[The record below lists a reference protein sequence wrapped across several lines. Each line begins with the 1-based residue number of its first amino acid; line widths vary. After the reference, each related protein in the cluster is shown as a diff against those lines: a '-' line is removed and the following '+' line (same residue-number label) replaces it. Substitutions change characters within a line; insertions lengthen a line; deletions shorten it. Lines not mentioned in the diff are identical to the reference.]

1 MATKSSPAANQ
12 TSVKEPA
19 LYAETEK
26 IHPRAV
32 KGVFRT
38 IKWWTMAILLAFY
51 HIAPFIRWDR
61 GPGAPSQ
68 AILADIAG
76 RRAYLFAIEIWP
88 QEVYYL
94 TGILFFAA
102 VALFMISALAG
113 RVWCG
118 FLCFQT
124 VYTDLYVAVERW
136 IIGDRSAR
144 LHLDR
149 QPWTGDK
156 VVKKTAVTVLWAL
169 IGASSG
175 IGFTLFFGDAFQTLG
190 EIFDGTAGTAVYGT
204 IAIVGGCCFLL
215 AGYGREQVCIYAC
228 PYSRFQSAMFDE
240 HSLIIS
246 YETWRGEP
254 RGPARRGQS
263 FDGRGHCIDCRF
275 CIQACPTGIDIREGN
290 QLACIGCGLCIDACN
305 GIMDRY
311 GLPRGLI
318 SYDSTVNIVAREK
331 GEKGGIKLIRPRTL
345 LYAAILTLVGGL
357 MVFSLAK
364 RTTLEVSILHERSPL
379 YVQLGDGGIRNGY
392 TYKVLNMIRQDR
404 SFTLGVAGID
414 GATVQVV
421 GNEGEA
427 LDVPGDSVG
436 TFRVYVTAPES
447 GTKGK
452 ATPLYFVLTD
462 KRDGRVLRSPTLFA
476 GPETP

>member
-1 MATKSSPAANQ
+1 MATKTSSAAPQ
-12 TSVKEPA
+12 TPGKEPA

-32 KGVFRT
+32 KGLFRT
-38 IKWWTMAILLAFY
+38 IKWWTMAVLLAFY
-51 HIAPFIRWDR
+51 HVAPFIRWDR

-76 RRAYLFAIEIWP
+76 RRAYFFAIEIWP

-124 VYTDLYVAVERW
+124 VYTDLFVLVERL
-136 IIGDRSAR
+136 IVGDRSAR

-149 QPWTGDK
+149 QPWTADK
-156 VVKKTAVTVLWAL
+156 VIKKSAVTVLWAL
-169 IGASSG
+169 IGASCG
-175 IGFTLFFGDAFQTLG
+175 IGFTLFFGDAPQTVV
-190 EIFDGTAGTAVYGT
+190 EIFTGTAGAAVYGSIT
-204 IAIVGGCCFLL
+204 VVGGCCFLL
-215 AGYGREQVCIYAC
+215 AGWGREQVCIYAC

-246 YETWRGEP
+246 YEEWRGEP

-263 FDGRGHCIDCRF
+263 FEGRGHCVDCRF
-275 CIQACPTGIDIREGN
+275 CVQACPTGIDIREGN

-305 GIMDRY
+305 SIMDRY

-318 SYDSTVNIVAREK
+318 SYDSTVNIAARET
-331 GEKGGIKLIRPRTL
+331 GGKGGITLIRPRTL
-345 LYAAILTLVGGL
+345 VYAALLTLVGAL
-357 MVFSLAK
+357 MVTSLVR
-364 RTTLEVSILHERSPL
+364 RTTLEVNILHERSPL
-379 YVQLGDGGIRNGY
+379 YVQLGNGTIRNGY

-404 SFTLGVAGID
+404 DFTLGVAGLE
-414 GATVQVV
+414 GATLQVV
-421 GNEGEA
+421 GNDDDGLE
-427 LDVPGDSVG
+427 VPGDTVG

-447 GTKGK
+447 AIKGK
-452 ATPLYFVLTD
+452 ATPLSFVLTD
-462 KRDGRVLRSPTLFA
+462 KRDGQVLSSPALFA
-476 GPETP
+476 GPDAP